1 MSVCSSALPIWL
13 LVCGRREKGM
23 GPRGGQDADSSLDQ
37 GGLKVLTVR
46 LSHPPSPAGTKS
58 PGYGT
63 ARGSVSEKG
72 DGLFRGAGWSREK
85 EERERKRVVIR

>member
-1 MSVCSSALPIWL
+1 
-13 LVCGRREKGM
+13 M